1 MRRGLLASR
10 EELSALRERISQAPF
25 DAFYDRLVRRC
36 SLILEAAPVT
46 EQQWRMEW
54 DRGRWGSALAAA
66 RTTQGRLFD
75 LLIAHHIEPNTA
87 YRDRAIEELRNL
99 ARWSQWVDPCYN
111 HVPADL
117 CTAEAGVAA
126 AVGLDWL
133 WEDLTEADRLRVI
146 HAIRHKVVEP
156 YNQAVADK
164 AWWYTCYHHWNAV
177 VNSGCGLAAMAL
189 GDEEP
194 AAEEA
199 YHHARTG
206 LASFFDAL
214 GHEGG
219 WDEGTGF
226 WGLAMRY
233 VLLLGEATTRCLDDQ
248 RILHRRGIDATGLFG
263 VYFTPNGHAASFG
276 DEAGVPLYGTFYLLT
291 KHFGV
296 REVTW
301 WLDTYAFHS
310 DVSTSGYSAAGLA
323 MLFRPP
329 DAETNGPGDLKPV
342 KVFNEIGWAAV
353 ADRWP
358 RPHAYVA
365 VKTGDLSANLSQRD
379 MNSLQLQVDG
389 EMLLTDVGNAPAS
402 KAYLSEARGEFY
414 EVQAR
419 AHNTIVVA
427 DQDHALD
434 AQGSIVDAQEAPAF
448 RWLVCDAGEACGDNV
463 QFLRHIVLVVDPE
476 TGAGRMLCV
485 LDELSL
491 PTPETVSLLWHT
503 QGQIEL
509 EDGADTGAI
518 LGRRSELHF
527 ALASTVGS
535 TVSTESHV
543 LSRRGSD
550 HVLRVDAGVA
560 GSALFCSVF
569 ALDAAPGKLQ
579 LKQGRKGDVS
589 IQAGETSLHFKRR
602 KHRLQLDRVEI
613 K

>member
-36 SLILEAAPVT
+36 SLILESAPVT

-66 RTTQGRLFD
+66 RTTQGRLLD

-87 YRDRAIEELRNL
+87 YRDRAIEELRTL
-99 ARWSQWVDPCYN
+99 SRWSQWIDPCYN

-126 AVGLDWL
+126 AIGLDWL

-226 WGLAMRY
+226 WGYAMRY
-233 VLLLGEATTRCLDDQ
+233 VLLLGEATARCLDDQ

-301 WLDTYAFHS
+301 WLDTYAFRT
-310 DVSTSGYSAAGLA
+310 DLSTSGYSAAGLA

-329 DAETNGPGDLKPV
+329 DAETDGPGELKTV
-342 KVFNEIGWAAV
+342 KVFNEIGWAAI

-358 RPHAYVA
+358 KPQMYVA
-365 VKTGDLSANLSQRD
+365 AKTGDLSANLSQRD
-379 MNSLQLQVDG
+379 MNSLQLQIDG
-389 EMLLTDVGNAPAS
+389 EMLLTDVGNAPFS

-427 DQDHALD
+427 DQDHSLD
-434 AQGSIVDAQEAPAF
+434 AQGSIVDAQDGENF
-448 RWLVCDAGEACGDNV
+448 RWLACNAGEACGDNV
-463 QFLRHIVLVVDPE
+463 QFLRHVVLVVDPE
-476 TGAGRMLCV
+476 TAAGRMLCV

-491 PTPETVSLLWHT
+491 PTPEKVSLLWHT

-509 EDGADTGAI
+509 ADGANTGAI
-518 LGRRSELHF
+518 LGRRSGLSF
-527 ALASTVGS
+527 ALASTAGA

-543 LSRRGSD
+543 LARRGSD
-550 HVLRVDAGVA
+550 HVLRMDAGVA
-560 GSALFCSVF
+560 DSALFCSVF
-569 ALDAAPGKLQ
+569 ALDAAGGKLD
-579 LKQGRKGDVS
+579 LKQGRKGDVR
-589 IQAGETSLHFKRR
+589 IQAGNVSVHFKSR